1 MRSELPRTVPLA
13 VAVLVLAAVLAAC
26 SGATRTGSVIASGSS
41 TVEPITIRVAELFN
55 DSDPTV
61 DLLVDGPGTGD
72 GFELFCDG
80 ETDINDAS
88 SKIAQEQIDAC
99 IENGV
104 DFIELQIANDGIAI
118 MTNDSN
124 DAIDCVSTADLYA
137 LVGPESQG
145 VENWS
150 DANDLSAELG
160 GQGDLPD
167 LALDV
172 IGPGEESGTF
182 VSFIELVIEEF
193 NEDRGQHATTRP
205 DYQASSDDNVII
217 QGVSGSPTGLAWAG
231 FAFAREAEGVK
242 LLEVDGGEGCVAPTE
257 ATIADGSYPI
267 SRPLFI
273 YVSADKARR
282 NPALERFVDFY
293 LSDEGLA
300 AVSEV
305 GYVGLDEST
314 LERTRA
320 LWRTRTIGA
329 A

>member
-1 MRSELPRTVPLA
+1 MTPRRPRTISMA
-13 VAVLVLAAVLAAC
+13 AAVLVASALLAAC

-55 DSDPTV
+55 DTDPTV

-88 SKIAQEQIDAC
+88 SKIAQDQIDAC
-99 IENGV
+99 IENDI

-124 DAIDCVSTADLYA
+124 DAIDCLSTADLYA

-145 VENWS
+145 IENWAE
-150 DANDLSAELG
+150 ANELSAELG
-160 GQGDLPD
+160 GKGDLPD

-182 VSFIELVIEEF
+182 VSFVELVIEGF
-193 NEDRGQHATTRP
+193 SEDRGQHATTRP
-205 DYQASSDDNVII
+205 DYQASADDNVII
-217 QGVSGSPTGLAWAG
+217 QGVSGSPTSLAWAG

-267 SRPLFI
+267 SRPLYI
-273 YVSADKARR
+273 YVSADKARS
-282 NPALERFVDFY
+282 NPALARFVDFY

-305 GYVGLDEST
+305 GYVGLDRPT